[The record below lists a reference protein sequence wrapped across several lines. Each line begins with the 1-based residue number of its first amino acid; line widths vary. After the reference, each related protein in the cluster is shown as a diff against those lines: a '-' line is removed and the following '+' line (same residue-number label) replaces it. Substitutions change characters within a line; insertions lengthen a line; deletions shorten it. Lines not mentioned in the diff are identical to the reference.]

1 MTGKPALT
9 PSAEQA
15 AEWVAIMRA
24 PTVEPHIERRFEM
37 WIGAD
42 PDHAALYADMCAL
55 YDGEPLAEAARLQ
68 RISERK
74 LANSWRI
81 AAGIGGA
88 IAASWMAVW
97 SLSGPGADQ
106 RSPVRNTPQEI
117 YYSASLDTGA
127 GETLEVPLPDGSLM
141 ILSGRSAV
149 SITYAP
155 DRRDVVLARGEVWF
169 EVASA
174 PDRPFYVTLPET
186 EVRVLGTAFNIDLLP
201 DHGTEVSVYRGQVQV
216 DSGGRSHRL
225 SVGEQ
230 ITTTAGGLNLTRF
243 DATSLPDWRSGWYE
257 AEDVPLER
265 LIAEVNRFSRVPVQ
279 IDDATLAAKTVSGR
293 FKVSDPESV
302 LNGIEALYG
311 IRIKPGKAVIALT
324 NSQ

>member
-24 PTVEPHIERRFEM
+24 PTIEPHIERRFEM
-37 WIGAD
+37 WISAD

-55 YDGEPLAEAARLQ
+55 YDGETLAEAARLQ
-68 RISERK
+68 RVSERRWV
-74 LANSWRI
+74 NWRV

-88 IAASWMAVW
+88 IAASWVAVW
-97 SLSGPGADQ
+97 SLTGMGADQ
-106 RSPVRNTPQEI
+106 RSPVGNTSPET

-141 ILSGRSAV
+141 ILSGQSAV

-155 DRRDVVLARGEVWF
+155 DRRDVVLAHGEVWF
-169 EVASA
+169 EVASE

-225 SVGEQ
+225 GVGEQ
-230 ITTTAGGLNLTRF
+230 LTTTAGSIYLTRF
-243 DATSLPDWRSGWYE
+243 DASGQPDWRGGWYE

-265 LIAEVNRFSRVPVQ
+265 LITEVNRFSAIPVQ
-279 IDDATLAAKTVSGR
+279 IDDAALAAKTVSGR
-293 FKVSDPESV
+293 FKVSDPDSV
-302 LNGIEALYG
+302 LSGIEALYG
-311 IRIKPGKAVIALT
+311 VKVKRGKTVIALT
-324 NSQ
+324 NS